1 MKGKIAFGGCII
13 AASKGGGG
21 NSRAQ
26 PFLEHEPLAHPVSC
40 LFVGFASLI
49 HSLTSGKKAVLTNSV
64 CAVGLVSPSRSSS
77 ELQVLTPALIGIMQP
92 YQRGVQRGNSLKK
105 DWVVDNSV
113 ARFYFD
119 GKRFVN
125 PGPSPGNG
133 GELETT
139 LSLVI
144 QNLAR

>member
-26 PFLEHEPLAHPVSC
+26 PFLEHEPLVHPVSC

-92 YQRGVQRGNSLKK
+92 CQRGVQRGNSLKK
-105 DWVVDNSV
+105 RLPDQHNASQLWLVTQKVRNR
-113 ARFYFD
+113 RFQL
-119 GKRFVN
+119 GAASGN
-125 PGPSPGNG
+125 PCRNPS
-133 GELETT
+133 
-139 LSLVI
+139 SRRI
-144 QNLAR
+144 AW